1 MGSQLS
7 FILYNVLVFVR
18 WAGIIIIAIAGM
30 ALLISEGI
38 KSRLS
43 PTKVLGVAASA
54 ILAAILFWILP
65 TVVNYARVDSN
76 RIVPDQP
83 VGGVYGH

>member
-38 KSRLS
+38 KSKLS
-43 PTKVLGVAASA
+43 PTRVLGVAA
-54 ILAAILFWILP
+54 AAIMAAVLLWILP
-65 TVVNYARVDSN
+65 TMVNYARVDSN

>member
-1 MGSQLS
+1 MGSQLGY
-7 FILYNVLVFVR
+7 ILFNILQFVR

-30 ALLISEGI
+30 ALLISEGV
-38 KSRLS
+38 KSKLS
-43 PTKVLGVAASA
+43 PGKVLGVAASA
-54 ILAAILFWILP
+54 IVAAILFWILP